1 MQAQQTQPSALEPH
15 LSACHAVPMSSLESQ
30 VGERRRR
37 CFAVST
43 PFNEELRKPP
53 PRGRG
58 LLFSSCFLSRCDY
71 ALKYYRHFAST
82 NLLPH
87 IPCSFSSYEP
97 PASWS
102 PDTVNRSRITEH
114 RKQNVVGMSFCA
126 RRPQMLPCI
135 Y

>member
-53 PRGRG
+53 PPWPWPP
-58 LLFSSCFLSRCDY
+58 FFLV
-71 ALKYYRHFAST
+71 
-82 NLLPH
+82 LPQ
-87 IPCSFSSYEP
+87 S
-97 PASWS
+97 
-102 PDTVNRSRITEH
+102 
-114 RKQNVVGMSFCA
+114 
-126 RRPQMLPCI
+126 L
-135 Y
+135 